1 MHARLT
7 VSLLTVAVMVVA
19 VLASGCGD
27 GEVTAGTSASPS
39 SASLTRVET
48 LEISPG
54 PFADAIELT
63 GSVEALN
70 DATLSAQASGTIV
83 MLLDR
88 GTRVSAGA
96 RVAQIDAREERASV
110 EQSQAQFDLAEDR
123 LERQRPLYQ
132 DSIIS
137 AIEFEQIKSEYNRSK
152 AALQEARERLAKMR
166 VTTPFAGTIEERF
179 VEKGEQVSPG
189 MQVARVVSTRRV
201 RVRAGVPERYA
212 NDIRLGT
219 PVQLDFRRYGGEVRT
234 ANVTF
239 VGRAIQ
245 PDTRTFPI
253 EVEID
258 NADGRLKPEM
268 VAALS
273 VTRSEVDDA
282 LVVPRTAVVRDE
294 LGTHLFIAN
303 PVDSVAVA
311 EKRDIVL
318 GPSYGEKAVVRSGLT
333 AGEQVIVAGQTN
345 VAPGD
350 TVDVTAVYQS
360 LDASGQPYEGPDTES
375 LNPESLDTDA
385 NRGNAPGANVPG
397 GDASDIPDPAAP
409 ASSAGDASSASG
421 A

>member
-1 MHARLT
+1 MPARLPF
-7 VSLLTVAVMVVA
+7 SLLTVAALVVA

-27 GEVTAGTSASPS
+27 GEVTAGTSASS
-39 SASLTRVET
+39 STAPLTRVET
-48 LEISPG
+48 LEIAPG
-54 PFADAIELT
+54 RFADAIELT

-96 RVAQIDAREERASV
+96 RVAQIDTREERASV

-166 VTTPFAGTIEERF
+166 VTTPFAGAIEERF

-219 PVQLDFRRYGGEVRT
+219 PVELDFRRYGGEVRT
-234 ANVTF
+234 ATVTF

-311 EKRDIVL
+311 EKRDVVL
-318 GPSYGEKAVVRSGLT
+318 GPSYEEKAVVRSGLT

-350 TVDVTAVYQS
+350 TVNVTAVYQS
-360 LDASGQPYEGPDTES
+360 LDASGQPYEGPDTDG
-375 LNPESLDTDA
+375 LDLDTNGEDA
-385 NRGNAPGANVPG
+385 PAGNAPA
-397 GDASDIPDPAAP
+397 GDASDMPDPAAP
-409 ASSAGDASSASG
+409 APPADDA
-421 A
+421 